1 MATQAEVAANLGLSD
16 RWLRKLVED
25 GTLRDPGRGRWDALS
40 TAREL
45 LAYRGKEIERLKA
58 QIASMESQALR
69 SEVGGTKANEDAR
82 LQRAKADK
90 AEMEAAEM
98 RGELIPRSQIAD
110 AIHSAVII
118 MKTRLNAI
126 PAKVAPLA
134 HAAPSVAVAERHIRE
149 QVDEAL
155 DGLGKV
161 EVIAATAS

>member
-1 MATQAEVAANLGLSD
+1 MATQAEVAEKLGLSD

-25 GTLRDPGRGRWDALS
+25 GAIADPGRGKWDALK

-45 LAYRGKEIERLKA
+45 LEYRGKEIERLKA
-58 QIASMESQALR
+58 QVASIESQSQR
-69 SEVGGTKANEDAR
+69 SEAGGTKAAEDAR
-82 LQRAKADK
+82 LQRAKADI
-90 AEMEAAEM
+90 AEMEAAEK
-98 RGELIPRSQIAD
+98 RGELIPRNQIAD
-110 AIHSAVII
+110 AFHSAIII

-161 EVIAATAS
+161 EVIAATAA

>member
-1 MATQAEVAANLGLSD
+1 MATQAEVAEMLGLSD

-25 GTLRDPGRGRWDALS
+25 GALKDPGRRKWDALS
-40 TAREL
+40 TARQL
-45 LAYRGKEIERLKA
+45 LDYRGKEIERLKA
-58 QIASMESQALR
+58 QVASLESQAQR
-69 SEVGGTKANEDAR
+69 SEGSGMKATEDAR

-98 RGELIPRSQIAD
+98 RGDLIPRAQIAD
-110 AIHSAVII
+110 AMHSAVII

-134 HAAPSVAVAERHIRE
+134 HAAPSVAHAERYIRE

-161 EVIAATAS
+161 EVIGATAA